1 MKSDSICDSPKLEER
16 SGAVGAAADGEADG
30 DADREAV
37 FAVLSQLVGPLGRSL
52 PGPVEIVLHD
62 LAALPNS
69 IVAIEGD
76 VTGRRPGDPATDRLL
91 ETAAS
96 GSFET
101 RTGYR
106 TTSPSGRSLL
116 STTIVIR
123 DAAGR
128 PAAALCINRDVT
140 DWQIIGSAARSIL
153 GENEAGLGSEGS
165 GGSGDVGDVGGVGGV
180 GQNERNT
187 QDERSGAAA
196 RGSADGGEAFVH
208 DVDELAAAVLRQ
220 AVAEQDVPVS
230 LMRKAHKVEAVRSL
244 KRRGFF
250 MLRDAVE
257 MAAQALG
264 VTRFTIYNYLNE
276 IGESADRQRE
286 DGKPP
291 ASSTSSIPAA
301 AAEDPS

>member
-1 MKSDSICDSPKLEER
+1 MKSDSICDRPKSEER

-153 GENEAGLGSEGS
+153 GENEAGLGAGGS
-165 GGSGDVGDVGGVGGV
+165 GGSGDVGVVGGV
-180 GQNERNT
+180 GQNERNA

-196 RGSADGGEAFVH
+196 LGSADGGEAFVH

-291 ASSTSSIPAA
+291 ASSASSIPAT

>member
-1 MKSDSICDSPKLEER
+1 MKSDSICDRPKSEER

-128 PAAALCINRDVT
+128 PTAALCINRDVT

-153 GENEAGLGSEGS
+153 GENEAGLGS
-165 GGSGDVGDVGGVGGV
+165 GGSGGVGGV
-180 GQNERNT
+180 GHNERNT

-196 RGSADGGEAFVH
+196 LGSADGGEAFVH

-250 MLRDAVE
+250 MLHRPWA
-257 MAAQALG
+257 
-264 VTRFTIYNYLNE
+264 
-276 IGESADRQRE
+276 
-286 DGKPP
+286 
-291 ASSTSSIPAA
+291 
-301 AAEDPS
+301 

>member
-1 MKSDSICDSPKLEER
+1 MKSDSVRDHPKVEER
-16 SGAVGAAADGEADG
+16 SGAAGG

-128 PAAALCINRDVT
+128 PAAAD
-140 DWQIIGSAARSIL
+140 ARAP
-153 GENEAGLGSEGS
+153 ERRGLGRGCR
-165 GGSGDVGDVGGVGGV
+165 
-180 GQNERNT
+180 RNA

-196 RGSADGGEAFVH
+196 LGSADGGEAFVH

-291 ASSTSSIPAA
+291 ASSASSIPAT

>member
-1 MKSDSICDSPKLEER
+1 MKSDSICDSPKSEER
-16 SGAVGAAADGEADG
+16 SGAVGAAADGEADR

-153 GENEAGLGSEGS
+153 GENEAGLGSGGS
-165 GGSGDVGDVGGVGGV
+165 GGSGDVGGV

-196 RGSADGGEAFVH
+196 LGSADGGEAFVH

-291 ASSTSSIPAA
+291 ASSASSIPAA

>member
-1 MKSDSICDSPKLEER
+1 MKSDSICDSPKSEER
-16 SGAVGAAADGEADG
+16 SGAVGAAAHGEADG
-30 DADREAV
+30 DAHREAV

-153 GENEAGLGSEGS
+153 GENEAGLGF
-165 GGSGDVGDVGGVGGV
+165 GDVGVVGH
-180 GQNERNT
+180 NERNA

-196 RGSADGGEAFVH
+196 LGSADGGEAFVH

-257 MAAQALG
+257 MAAQALS

-291 ASSTSSIPAA
+291 ASSASSIPAT

>member
-1 MKSDSICDSPKLEER
+1 MKSDSICDRPKSEER
-16 SGAVGAAADGEADG
+16 SGAADGEADG

-153 GENEAGLGSEGS
+153 GENEAGLGS
-165 GGSGDVGDVGGVGGV
+165 GGVGGV
-180 GQNERNT
+180 GQNERNA

-196 RGSADGGEAFVH
+196 LGSADGGEAFVH

-291 ASSTSSIPAA
+291 ASSASSIPAA

>member
-1 MKSDSICDSPKLEER
+1 MKSDSICDSPKSEER

-37 FAVLSQLVGPLGRSL
+37 FAVLSQLVGPLGWSL

-153 GENEAGLGSEGS
+153 GENEAGLGSGGS
-165 GGSGDVGDVGGVGGV
+165 GGSGDVGVVGH
-180 GQNERNT
+180 NERNA

-196 RGSADGGEAFVH
+196 LGSADGGEAFVH

-257 MAAQALG
+257 MAAQALS

-291 ASSTSSIPAA
+291 ASSASSIPAT

>member
-1 MKSDSICDSPKLEER
+1 MKSDSVRDHPKVEER
-16 SGAVGAAADGEADG
+16 SGAAGGEADG
-30 DADREAV
+30 EAV

-153 GENEAGLGSEGS
+153 GENEAGLGS
-165 GGSGDVGDVGGVGGV
+165 GGVGGV

-196 RGSADGGEAFVH
+196 LGSADGGEAFVH

-291 ASSTSSIPAA
+291 ASSASSIPAA

>member
-1 MKSDSICDSPKLEER
+1 
-16 SGAVGAAADGEADG
+16 
-30 DADREAV
+30 
-37 FAVLSQLVGPLGRSL
+37 
-52 PGPVEIVLHD
+52 VEIVLHD

-153 GENEAGLGSEGS
+153 GENEAGLGS
-165 GGSGDVGDVGGVGGV
+165 GGSGGVGGV
-180 GQNERNT
+180 GQNERNA

-196 RGSADGGEAFVH
+196 LGSADGGEAFVH

-291 ASSTSSIPAA
+291 ASSASAVPAA
-301 AAEDPS
+301 ASETLS

>member
-1 MKSDSICDSPKLEER
+1 MKSDSICDRPKSEER
-16 SGAVGAAADGEADG
+16 SGAVGAVGAAADGEADG

-153 GENEAGLGSEGS
+153 GENEAGLGF
-165 GGSGDVGDVGGVGGV
+165 GDVGVVGH
-180 GQNERNT
+180 NERNA

-196 RGSADGGEAFVH
+196 LGSADGGEAFVH

-291 ASSTSSIPAA
+291 ASSASSIPAT

>member
-1 MKSDSICDSPKLEER
+1 MKSDSVRDHPKVEER
-16 SGAVGAAADGEADG
+16 SGAAGGEADG
-30 DADREAV
+30 EAV

-153 GENEAGLGSEGS
+153 GENEAGLGF
-165 GGSGDVGDVGGVGGV
+165 GDVGVVGH
-180 GQNERNT
+180 NERNA

-196 RGSADGGEAFVH
+196 LGSADGGEAFVH

-257 MAAQALG
+257 MAAQALS

-291 ASSTSSIPAA
+291 ASSASSIPAT

>member
-1 MKSDSICDSPKLEER
+1 MKSDSICDSPKSEER
-16 SGAVGAAADGEADG
+16 SGAADGEADG

-153 GENEAGLGSEGS
+153 GENEAGLGSGGS
-165 GGSGDVGDVGGVGGV
+165 GGSGDVGGV

-196 RGSADGGEAFVH
+196 LGSADGGEAFVH

-291 ASSTSSIPAA
+291 ASSASSIPAA

>member
-1 MKSDSICDSPKLEER
+1 MKSDSVRDHPKVEER
-16 SGAVGAAADGEADG
+16 SGAAGG

-153 GENEAGLGSEGS
+153 GENEAGLGS
-165 GGSGDVGDVGGVGGV
+165 
-180 GQNERNT
+180 
-187 QDERSGAAA
+187 GAP
-196 RGSADGGEAFVH
+196 G
-208 DVDELAAAVLRQ
+208 
-220 AVAEQDVPVS
+220 
-230 LMRKAHKVEAVRSL
+230 
-244 KRRGFF
+244 RRG
-250 MLRDAVE
+250 R
-257 MAAQALG
+257 
-264 VTRFTIYNYLNE
+264 R
-276 IGESADRQRE
+276 
-286 DGKPP
+286 
-291 ASSTSSIPAA
+291 
-301 AAEDPS
+301 AERAECSG

>member
-1 MKSDSICDSPKLEER
+1 MKSDSICDSPKSEER
-16 SGAVGAAADGEADG
+16 SGAVGAAADGEADR

-91 ETAAS
+91 ESAAS

-153 GENEAGLGSEGS
+153 GENEAGLGS
-165 GGSGDVGDVGGVGGV
+165 GGSGGV
-180 GQNERNT
+180 GQNERNA

-196 RGSADGGEAFVH
+196 LGSADGGEVFVH

>member
-1 MKSDSICDSPKLEER
+1 MKSDSICDRPKSEER
-16 SGAVGAAADGEADG
+16 SGAVGAVGAAADGEADG

-153 GENEAGLGSEGS
+153 GENEAGLGF
-165 GGSGDVGDVGGVGGV
+165 GDVGVVGH
-180 GQNERNT
+180 NERNA

-196 RGSADGGEAFVH
+196 LGSADGGEAFVH

-257 MAAQALG
+257 MAAQALS

-291 ASSTSSIPAA
+291 ASSASSIPAT

>member
-1 MKSDSICDSPKLEER
+1 MKSDSVRDHPKVEER
-16 SGAVGAAADGEADG
+16 SGAAGG

-153 GENEAGLGSEGS
+153 GENEAGLGS
-165 GGSGDVGDVGGVGGV
+165 GGVGGV
-180 GQNERNT
+180 GQNERNA
-187 QDERSGAAA
+187 QDERSGGGRA
-196 RGSADGGEAFVH
+196 R
-208 DVDELAAAVLRQ
+208 LRG
-220 AVAEQDVPVS
+220 
-230 LMRKAHKVEAVRSL
+230 R
-244 KRRGFF
+244 RRG
-250 MLRDAVE
+250 LRP
-257 MAAQALG
+257 
-264 VTRFTIYNYLNE
+264 R
-276 IGESADRQRE
+276 RR
-286 DGKPP
+286 
-291 ASSTSSIPAA
+291 
-301 AAEDPS
+301 

>member
-1 MKSDSICDSPKLEER
+1 MKSDSVRDHPKVEER
-16 SGAVGAAADGEADG
+16 SGAAGGEADG
-30 DADREAV
+30 EAV

-153 GENEAGLGSEGS
+153 GENEAGLGS
-165 GGSGDVGDVGGVGGV
+165 GDVGVV
-180 GQNERNT
+180 GQNERNA

-196 RGSADGGEAFVH
+196 LGSADGGEAFVH

>member
-1 MKSDSICDSPKLEER
+1 MKSDSICDSPKSEAR

-69 IVAIEGD
+69 IVASEGD

-153 GENEAGLGSEGS
+153 GENEAGLGF
-165 GGSGDVGDVGGVGGV
+165 GDVGVVGH
-180 GQNERNT
+180 NERNA

-196 RGSADGGEAFVH
+196 LGSADGGEAFVH

-257 MAAQALG
+257 MAAQALS

>member
-1 MKSDSICDSPKLEER
+1 MKSDSICDSPKSEER
-16 SGAVGAAADGEADG
+16 SGAADGEADG

-153 GENEAGLGSEGS
+153 GENEAGLGSGGS
-165 GGSGDVGDVGGVGGV
+165 GGSGGVGGV
-180 GQNERNT
+180 GHNERNA

-196 RGSADGGEAFVH
+196 LGSADGGEAFVH

-291 ASSTSSIPAA
+291 ASSASSIPAT

>member
-1 MKSDSICDSPKLEER
+1 MKSDSICDRPKSEER
-16 SGAVGAAADGEADG
+16 SGAVGAVGAAADGEADR

-91 ETAAS
+91 ESAAS

-153 GENEAGLGSEGS
+153 GENEAGLGSGGS
-165 GGSGDVGDVGGVGGV
+165 GGSGGVGGV
-180 GQNERNT
+180 GHNERNA

-196 RGSADGGEAFVH
+196 LGSADGGEAFVH

-291 ASSTSSIPAA
+291 ASSASSIPAA

>member
-1 MKSDSICDSPKLEER
+1 MKSDSICDSPKSEER

-37 FAVLSQLVGPLGRSL
+37 FAVLSQLVGPLGWSL

-153 GENEAGLGSEGS
+153 GENEAGLGSGGS
-165 GGSGDVGDVGGVGGV
+165 GGSGDVGGV

-196 RGSADGGEAFVH
+196 LGSADGGEAFVH

-220 AVAEQDVPVS
+220 VVAEQDVPVS

-291 ASSTSSIPAA
+291 ASSASSIPAT

>member
-1 MKSDSICDSPKLEER
+1 MKSDSICDRPKSEER
-16 SGAVGAAADGEADG
+16 SGAVGAAADGEADR

-153 GENEAGLGSEGS
+153 GENEAGLGSGGS
-165 GGSGDVGDVGGVGGV
+165 GGSGGVGGVGGV

-196 RGSADGGEAFVH
+196 LGSADGGEAFVH

-291 ASSTSSIPAA
+291 ASSASSIPAT

>member
-1 MKSDSICDSPKLEER
+1 MKSDSVRDHPKVEER
-16 SGAVGAAADGEADG
+16 SGAAGGEADG
-30 DADREAV
+30 EAV

-153 GENEAGLGSEGS
+153 GENEAGLGS
-165 GGSGDVGDVGGVGGV
+165 GGSGDVGVVGGV
-180 GQNERNT
+180 GQNERNA

-196 RGSADGGEAFVH
+196 LGSADGGEAFVH

-291 ASSTSSIPAA
+291 ASSASSIPAT

>member
-1 MKSDSICDSPKLEER
+1 MKSDSICDSPKSEER
-16 SGAVGAAADGEADG
+16 SGAVGAAADGEADR

-91 ETAAS
+91 ESAAS

-153 GENEAGLGSEGS
+153 GENEAGLGSGGS
-165 GGSGDVGDVGGVGGV
+165 GGSGDVGGV

-196 RGSADGGEAFVH
+196 LGSADGGEAFVH

-291 ASSTSSIPAA
+291 ASSASSIPAA

>member
-1 MKSDSICDSPKLEER
+1 MKSDSICDSPKSEER
-16 SGAVGAAADGEADG
+16 SGAVGAAADGEADR

-91 ETAAS
+91 ESAAS

-153 GENEAGLGSEGS
+153 GENEAGLGS
-165 GGSGDVGDVGGVGGV
+165 GGSGGV
-180 GQNERNT
+180 GQNERNA

-196 RGSADGGEAFVH
+196 LGSADGGEAFVH

-291 ASSTSSIPAA
+291 ASSASSIPAA

>member
-1 MKSDSICDSPKLEER
+1 MKSDSICDSPKSEER
-16 SGAVGAAADGEADG
+16 SGAVGAAADGEADR

-153 GENEAGLGSEGS
+153 GENEAGLGS
-165 GGSGDVGDVGGVGGV
+165 GGSGGV
-180 GQNERNT
+180 GQNERNA

-196 RGSADGGEAFVH
+196 LGSADGGEVFVH

>member
-1 MKSDSICDSPKLEER
+1 MKSDSICDRPKSEER
-16 SGAVGAAADGEADG
+16 SGAVGAVGAVGAAADGEADG

-153 GENEAGLGSEGS
+153 GENEAGLGS
-165 GGSGDVGDVGGVGGV
+165 GGSGGV
-180 GQNERNT
+180 GQNERNA

-196 RGSADGGEAFVH
+196 LGSADGGEAFVH

-291 ASSTSSIPAA
+291 ASSASSIPAT

>member
-1 MKSDSICDSPKLEER
+1 MP
-16 SGAVGAAADGEADG
+16 
-30 DADREAV
+30 
-37 FAVLSQLVGPLGRSL
+37 PL
-52 PGPVEIVLHD
+52 
-62 LAALPNS
+62 
-69 IVAIEGD
+69 
-76 VTGRRPGDPATDRLL
+76 PATLVV
-91 ETAAS
+91 S
-96 GSFET
+96 
-101 RTGYR
+101 
-106 TTSPSGRSLL
+106 
-116 STTIVIR
+116 
-123 DAAGR
+123 
-128 PAAALCINRDVT
+128 
-140 DWQIIGSAARSIL
+140 
-153 GENEAGLGSEGS
+153 S
-165 GGSGDVGDVGGVGGV
+165 GGSGGVGGV
-180 GQNERNT
+180 GQNERNA

-196 RGSADGGEAFVH
+196 LGSADGGEAFVH

>member
-1 MKSDSICDSPKLEER
+1 MKSDSVRDHPKVEER
-16 SGAVGAAADGEADG
+16 SGAAGGEADG
-30 DADREAV
+30 EAV

-153 GENEAGLGSEGS
+153 GENEAGLGF
-165 GGSGDVGDVGGVGGV
+165 GDVGVVGH
-180 GQNERNT
+180 NERNA

-196 RGSADGGEAFVH
+196 LGSADGGEAFVH

-291 ASSTSSIPAA
+291 ASSASSIPAT

>member
-1 MKSDSICDSPKLEER
+1 MKSDSICDRPKSEER
-16 SGAVGAAADGEADG
+16 SGAVGAAAADGEADG

-153 GENEAGLGSEGS
+153 GENEAGLGSGGS
-165 GGSGDVGDVGGVGGV
+165 GGSGGVGGVGGV

-196 RGSADGGEAFVH
+196 LGSADGGEAFVH

-291 ASSTSSIPAA
+291 ASSASSIPAT

>member
-1 MKSDSICDSPKLEER
+1 MKSDSVRDHPKVEER
-16 SGAVGAAADGEADG
+16 SGAAGGEADG
-30 DADREAV
+30 EAV

-153 GENEAGLGSEGS
+153 GENEAGLGS
-165 GGSGDVGDVGGVGGV
+165 GGSGGV
-180 GQNERNT
+180 GQNERNA

-196 RGSADGGEAFVH
+196 LGSADGGEAFVH

-257 MAAQALG
+257 MAAQALS

-291 ASSTSSIPAA
+291 ASSASSIPAT

>member
-1 MKSDSICDSPKLEER
+1 MKSDSICDSPKSEER

-30 DADREAV
+30 DAHREAV
-37 FAVLSQLVGPLGRSL
+37 FAGQSQLVGPLGRSL

-153 GENEAGLGSEGS
+153 GENEAGLGF
-165 GGSGDVGDVGGVGGV
+165 GDVGVVGH
-180 GQNERNT
+180 NERNA

-196 RGSADGGEAFVH
+196 LGSADGGEAFVH

-257 MAAQALG
+257 MAAQALS

-291 ASSTSSIPAA
+291 ASSASSIPAT

>member
-1 MKSDSICDSPKLEER
+1 MKSDSIRDHPKVEER
-16 SGAVGAAADGEADG
+16 SGAAGGEADG
-30 DADREAV
+30 EAV

-140 DWQIIGSAARSIL
+140 DWQIIGNAARSIL
-153 GENEAGLGSEGS
+153 GQDEAGL
-165 GGSGDVGDVGGVGGV
+165 GSGDVGDVGVVGGV
-180 GQNERNT
+180 GHNGRNA
-187 QDERSGAAA
+187 QDEQGGAGVI
-196 RGSADGGEAFVH
+196 GSADGGEAFAH

-291 ASSTSSIPAA
+291 ASSASSIPAA

>member
-1 MKSDSICDSPKLEER
+1 MKSDSICDSPKSEER
-16 SGAVGAAADGEADG
+16 SGAVGAVGAAADGEADG

-153 GENEAGLGSEGS
+153 GENEAGLGS
-165 GGSGDVGDVGGVGGV
+165 GGSGGV
-180 GQNERNT
+180 GQNERNA

-196 RGSADGGEAFVH
+196 LGSADGGEAFVH

-291 ASSTSSIPAA
+291 ASSASSIPAA

>member
-1 MKSDSICDSPKLEER
+1 MKSDSICDRPKSEER
-16 SGAVGAAADGEADG
+16 SGAVGAVGAAADGEADG

-76 VTGRRPGDPATDRLL
+76 VTGRRPGDLATDRLL

-153 GENEAGLGSEGS
+153 GENEAGLGS
-165 GGSGDVGDVGGVGGV
+165 GGSGGVGGV
-180 GQNERNT
+180 GQNERNA

-196 RGSADGGEAFVH
+196 LGSADGGEAFVH

-291 ASSTSSIPAA
+291 ASSASSIPAT

>member
-1 MKSDSICDSPKLEER
+1 MKSDSICDSPKSEER
-16 SGAVGAAADGEADG
+16 SGAVDAAADGEADG

-153 GENEAGLGSEGS
+153 GENEAGLGF
-165 GGSGDVGDVGGVGGV
+165 GDVGVVGH
-180 GQNERNT
+180 NERNA

-196 RGSADGGEAFVH
+196 LGSADGGEAFVH

-291 ASSTSSIPAA
+291 ASSASSIPAT

>member
-1 MKSDSICDSPKLEER
+1 MKSDSICDRPKSEER
-16 SGAVGAAADGEADG
+16 SGTVGAAADGEADG

-153 GENEAGLGSEGS
+153 GENEAGLGS
-165 GGSGDVGDVGGVGGV
+165 GGSGDVRGVGGV
-180 GQNERNT
+180 GHNERNT

-196 RGSADGGEAFVH
+196 LGSADGGEAFVH

-291 ASSTSSIPAA
+291 ASSASSIPAT

>member
-1 MKSDSICDSPKLEER
+1 MKSDSVRDHPKVEER
-16 SGAVGAAADGEADG
+16 SGAAGG

-153 GENEAGLGSEGS
+153 GENEAGLGS
-165 GGSGDVGDVGGVGGV
+165 GGSGGV
-180 GQNERNT
+180 GQNERNA

-196 RGSADGGEAFVH
+196 LGSADGGEAFVH

-291 ASSTSSIPAA
+291 ASSASSIPAT

>member
-1 MKSDSICDSPKLEER
+1 MKSDSICDSPKSEER

-153 GENEAGLGSEGS
+153 GENEAGLGSGGS
-165 GGSGDVGDVGGVGGV
+165 GGSGGVGGVGGV
-180 GQNERNT
+180 GQNERNA
-187 QDERSGAAA
+187 QDAQSGAAVL
-196 RGSADGGEAFVH
+196 GSADGGEAFVH

-291 ASSTSSIPAA
+291 ASSASSIPAT

>member
-1 MKSDSICDSPKLEER
+1 MKSDSICDSPKSEGR

-37 FAVLSQLVGPLGRSL
+37 FAVLSQLVGPLGWSL

-153 GENEAGLGSEGS
+153 GENEAGLGSGGS
-165 GGSGDVGDVGGVGGV
+165 GGVGH
-180 GQNERNT
+180 NERNA

-196 RGSADGGEAFVH
+196 LGSADGGEAFVH